1 MGFVFQAYNLLD
13 HLTVAEN
20 ASLPWLFHR
29 PAESGPGRRAAVR
42 RAAEVLEAVGLA
54 DRADD
59 RPGSLSGGERQRVA
73 MARALFQRARLM
85 LCDEPTGNLDEATG
99 AQIADVLRTVHR
111 AGDVT
116 VIVATHDLALSAMAD
131 RVLELRDGGLAE
143 TTIGAQ
149 ERRP

>member
-1 MGFVFQAYNLLD
+1 VGFVFQAYNLLD

-20 ASLPWLFHR
+20 AALPWLFHR
-29 PAESGPGRRAAVR
+29 SGDGPSGRRDVAR

-99 AQIADVLRTVHR
+99 AQIADVLQTVHR

-131 RVLELRDGGLAE
+131 RVLELGTGGLTE
-143 TTIGAQ
+143 TTIRPQ
-149 ERRP
+149 ERRR